1 MGLRD
6 LQQLYL
12 DLTNDVIAPRDIAA
26 FRAPEDAR
34 QRGYDLSAGELQ
46 NLAQVN
52 WDHAALGIE
61 VHRSIEAIRARARYQ
76 RDPATGQLSDIA
88 YPFPNPVMEISKMS
102 DPRYPND
109 PHGMGDLNRPVS
121 YPQHPQAGQHDP
133 SIYNPAAVRC
143 APAIDPSLYNPAAV
157 RCAPA
162 IDPSIYNPA
171 AVRCAPAID
180 PSIYN
185 PAAVRCAP
193 AIDPSIYNPAA
204 VRCAPAI
211 DPSMYHPAAVR
222 CAPAIDPAMYAAVTA
237 AMQAQPAGVR
247 LRGTVLKGADLS
259 KQDLRGADMSGADLS
274 DANLEDADLR
284 GAVLDGANFSGA
296 KLTGVRWK

>member
-12 DLTNDVIAPRDIAA
+12 DLTKEVISPWDIAA
-26 FRAPEDAR
+26 FRGPEDAC

-52 WDHAALGIE
+52 WNHAALGIE

-76 RDPATGQLSDIA
+76 RDPVTGQLSDIA

-143 APAIDPSLYNPAAV
+143 APAIDPS
-157 RCAPA
+157 
-162 IDPSIYNPA
+162 
-171 AVRCAPAID
+171 
-180 PSIYN
+180 IYN

-211 DPSMYHPAAVR
+211 DPSMYNPAAVR

-237 AMQAQPAGVR
+237 AMQAQPSGVR

-259 KQDLRGADMSGADLS
+259 KQDLRGADMSGADLT